1 MLLYQYTA
9 GQKAAVTILRS
20 KNRVSKY
27 RNAKIPQV
35 NLPLCHIASLLK
47 IMRVKIPRVIKP
59 LNSLVLA
66 IIVIIIKI
74 IHFIISGVRWVH
86 FDGPLASAMRT
97 NRIGLKAD

>member
-1 MLLYQYTA
+1 MQQYVAISVYRGSKSRGHNTA
-9 GQKAAVTILRS
+9 IKKPSV
-20 KNRVSKY
+20 
-27 RNAKIPQV
+27 KISQCQ
-35 NLPLCHIASLLK
+35 NTASQFTAMSHCLSVK

-86 FDGPLASAMRT
+86 FDGPLPLQCAP
-97 NRIGLKAD
+97 IE